1 MASNTIGSIAEFNS
15 ENEKIVAYLEHV
27 QLFFEANG
35 IKEDKQVPVFL
46 TVIGSTTYAL
56 LSNLVSP
63 DKPKD
68 KTFRQLA
75 EVLRRHF
82 DPKPLVIMERFHFH
96 RREQTSGESINDYM
110 AELRRLAT
118 HCDFGDYLEQ
128 ALRDRLVCGI
138 RHENTQ
144 KRLLSEADLSLRR
157 AIDIARSIEAT
168 EMQTS
173 QLKGTNS
180 TPVMK
185 NTQTVSSRRVPD
197 TRPDKPAKQV
207 KCTRCG
213 GANHKA
219 KDCRHRNSECFKCHK
234 TGHLSSVCRSKT
246 THQAKWI
253 EDTEQQEYSDSAV
266 FQLSGKSPNPFRV
279 ELCVQEKPLMFE
291 IDTGA
296 AVTPISYNEHYQDK
310 PLQKSSLKLKTY
322 TGEPLQVVGQVTV
335 TVSYHNQQGSYT
347 LYVVKVAG
355 PSLLG
360 RDWLKHIRL
369 DWKAIATTVNHI
381 NSPSY
386 QTLLDQ
392 YSEEFRDELGT
403 LKSIQAHLEVQPN
416 SKPKFCK
423 PRQVP
428 FSLKEPLEKEL
439 SRLERLGIYRK

>member
-1 MASNTIGSIAEFNS
+1 
-15 ENEKIVAYLEHV
+15 
-27 QLFFEANG
+27 
-35 IKEDKQVPVFL
+35 
-46 TVIGSTTYAL
+46 
-56 LSNLVSP
+56 
-63 DKPKD
+63 
-68 KTFRQLA
+68 
-75 EVLRRHF
+75 
-82 DPKPLVIMERFHFH
+82 
-96 RREQTSGESINDYM
+96 M

-118 HCDFGDYLEQ
+118 HCDFGDYLQQ

-144 KRLLSEADLSLRR
+144 KRLLSEADLTLSR

-173 QLKGTNS
+173 QFKGTS
-180 TPVMK
+180 SVPVMK
-185 NTQTVSSRRVPD
+185 ITGSRAVPD
-197 TRPDKPAKQV
+197 ARPDLPAKLV

-219 KDCRHRNSECFKCHK
+219 KDCRHRNSKCFKCHK
-234 TGHLSSVCRSKT
+234 TGHLSSMCRSKKT

-253 EDTEQQEYSDSAV
+253 EDTDSEQQEYSDSTI

-279 ELCVQEKPLMFE
+279 ELCVLGKPLMFE

-296 AVTPISYNEHYQDK
+296 SVTLISEQTCHKHYQDK
-310 PLQKSSLKLKTY
+310 PLQKSPLKLKTY
-322 TGEPLQVVGQVTV
+322 TGEPLQVLGQMTV
-335 TVSYHNQQGSYT
+335 SVSYHSQQGSYT
-347 LYVVKVAG
+347 LYVVKGAG
-355 PSLLG
+355 QSLLG

-369 DWKAIATTVNHI
+369 DWKGIAATVNQV

-392 YSEEFRDELGT
+392 YSEVFSNELGL
-403 LKSIQAHLEVQPN
+403 LKSTQAHLEVQLN

-439 SRLERLGIYRK
+439 ARLERLGILQKVMHSEWAAPVVVVPKGDGCL